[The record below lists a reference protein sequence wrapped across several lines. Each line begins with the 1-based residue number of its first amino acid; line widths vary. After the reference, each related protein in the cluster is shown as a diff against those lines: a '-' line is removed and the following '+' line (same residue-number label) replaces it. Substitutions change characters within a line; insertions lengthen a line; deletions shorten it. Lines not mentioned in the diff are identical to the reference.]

1 MQKIW
6 LQNPSIRKH
15 TCHKNSTIEN
25 CCPRLVFISLDL
37 IFKKKKNPTNKQ
49 KSEKQVTWVLMRTG
63 N

>member
-37 IFKKKKNPTNKQ
+37 IFKKKKNPQINKKVKN
-49 KSEKQVTWVLMRTG
+49 KSLG
-63 N
+63 CL